1 MYLYEKSRELDAI
14 ENLNAN
20 ILSVLETR
28 MYEVQTMLQSFI
40 EASCAPSSHSIKR
53 MGLNGSKVPP

>member
-1 MYLYEKSRELDAI
+1 MYLYEKSRELEAI

-40 EASCAPSSHSIKR
+40 EASCAPSSHFDKKD
-53 MGLNGSKVPP
+53 GPKW

>member
-1 MYLYEKSRELDAI
+1 MYLYEKSRELEAI

-40 EASCAPSSHSIKR
+40 EASCAPSSHCDKKD
-53 MGLNGSKVPP
+53 GPKW